1 MARFL
6 SVDANKLGPPLG
18 WAFPFGKKCKGTPSS
33 SSQLTKQSPST
44 EMSIE
49 PNLSHEEQLKALVSH
64 PKVTRQLVTFTRDAH
79 GRNVA
84 RIIEVDRSNRKKF
97 VAQRISQ
104 LNTSLSFCA
113 RAFESLREKQL
124 INDQDCL
131 TITAFF
137 GAVVKAVDAT
147 LHHNQPCPPSTLKQA
162 RTLKPLIDEFK
173 RQTATAIDGGESDH
187 RAISALKHEL
197 CDHVA
202 WYCEQIEMTY
212 AIVDVIDGMIYEP
225 NRAINAKQ
233 LEIFLLA
240 VWRFRQSKRGQVY
253 PSYTF
258 LKYHGFE
265 LSDRTY
271 RNWKKKHREGHYSLR
286 VKNYQSRH
294 EVLDSERRQEV
305 LD

>member
-1 MARFL
+1 
-6 SVDANKLGPPLG
+6 
-18 WAFPFGKKCKGTPSS
+18 
-33 SSQLTKQSPST
+33 
-44 EMSIE
+44 MSIVS
-49 PNLSHEEQLKALVSH
+49 NLSNEKQLKALVYH
-64 PKVTRQLVTFTRDAH
+64 PKVTRSLVKFSRDAH
-79 GRNVA
+79 GRKAA

-97 VAQRISQ
+97 VSQLIAQ
-104 LNTSLSFCA
+104 LNTSLSFSA
-113 RAFESLREKQL
+113 RAFEILWDKQL

-131 TITAFF
+131 IITAFF
-137 GAVVKAVDAT
+137 RAVVKAVDAT

-173 RQTATAIDGGESDH
+173 RQTATAIDGSESDR
-187 RAISALKHEL
+187 RAIRVLAHEL
-197 CDHVA
+197 CDDVA

-233 LEIFLLA
+233 LEIFLSA
-240 VWRFRQSKRGQVY
+240 VWRYRQSKRGQVY
-253 PSYTF
+253 PSYNF

-286 VKNYQSRH
+286 IKNYQSRH
-294 EVLDSERRQEV
+294 EVLDPEKRQLV